1 MLANIEPRRLLDQWW
16 QTTVQVV
23 LDVQSVNDSNGAMTQ
38 NILLVVGGY
47 LFGSISTAIIVCKL
61 MGLPDPR
68 SAGSRN
74 PGATNVARLGGKQ
87 AAALTLAGDMLKGLV
102 PVLIAKALNADPAI
116 LAATALA
123 AFLGH
128 LYPVFFSFQGGK
140 GVATALGVIY
150 GLYWPVGL
158 LTTGI
163 WLAMAIVFRYS
174 SLAAL
179 TAILLTPPA
188 FMWLLP
194 EKPIVIAMVM
204 LTVLL
209 YWRHRS
215 NIADLL
221 SGKEGKISFG
231 KRDNV

>member
-1 MLANIEPRRLLDQWW
+1 
-16 QTTVQVV
+16 
-23 LDVQSVNDSNGAMTQ
+23 MTQ
-38 NILLVVGGY
+38 NLLLVLGGY

-68 SAGSRN
+68 TEGSRN
-74 PGATNVARLGGKQ
+74 PGATNVARLGGKK
-87 AAALTLAGDMLKGLV
+87 AAALTLAGDMLKGLI
-102 PVLIAKALNADPAI
+102 PVLIAHALHANPTI

-128 LYPVFFSFQGGK
+128 LYPVFFGFQGGK

-150 GLYWPVGL
+150 GLHWPVGL

-179 TAILLTPPA
+179 TAILLTPLG
-188 FMWLLP
+188 FMWLWP
-194 EKPIVIAMVM
+194 EQPIIIAMVV

-209 YWRHRS
+209 FWRHRS
-215 NIADLL
+215 NIANLL
-221 SGKEGKISFG
+221 SGEEGKIQFG
-231 KRDNV
+231 KRNSP